1 MTNDMEIVERL
12 TRVEAQ
18 TTNNTTDIAG
28 LKEDTKA
35 ISKIANGIEI
45 MAVEMKGMS
54 ENINRIDNKVS
65 GLRQG
70 GYINCFG
77 SGRWT
82 SDVDIIKS
90 ASHHFQVRTSVLCKN
105 AREVQETINAIDK
118 VLFLW

>member
-1 MTNDMEIVERL
+1 MTNDIEIVERL

-18 TTNNTTDIAG
+18 TTNNTTDIAE

-65 GLRQG
+65 GLTTKVTELEQLP
-70 GYINCFG
+70 
-77 SGRWT
+77 T
-82 SDVDIIKS
+82 KAK
-90 ASHHFQVRTSVLCKN
+90 ASIL
-105 AREVQETINAIDK
+105 DK
-118 VLFLW
+118 VVISIASAVGGGLLMWILSSLLPTIFK